1 MISLSWESVKEWLFF
16 LNAIRLRGSS
26 VFYYRK
32 KCLLPVLKLCIKSFL
47 DCLRDW
53 VVMLN
58 IQIMKC
64 RKKRIKYLITD
75 LNMTADARFM
85 LQLVKIFFFWYWHI
99 YMYVL
104 HTRITEKY
112 KGLRGTGDKLV
123 SFIVGHLWVRAPS
136 KDPIVSSSKKLYP
149 HCLVLDGSR
158 TDSSGFTLAIVA
170 CFTIELK

>member
-1 MISLSWESVKEWLFF
+1 MWKNDCF

-32 KCLLPVLKLCIKSFL
+32 KCSLPVLKLCIKSFL

-75 LNMTADARFM
+75 LNMTADVRFM

-104 HTRITEKY
+104 HTCITEKY
-112 KGLRGTGDKLV
+112 KGRRGAGDKLV
-123 SFIVGHLWVRAPS
+123 SLVVGHLWVCAPS
-136 KDPIVSSSKKLYP
+136 KDP
-149 HCLVLDGSR
+149 HCFLEQETLPSLLSTGWFQNRFKWIYISNSCLFHNR
-158 TDSSGFTLAIVA
+158 TKIN
-170 CFTIELK
+170 